1 METGWQ
7 APDFCLASATEE
19 QVCLKDFEG
28 KWLVLFFYVKDNTS
42 G

>member
-1 METGWQ
+1 MEAGRN
-7 APDFCLASATEE
+7 APEFCLASAAKD
-19 QVCLKDFEG
+19 QVCLKDFRG